1 MTLHDELNMVQEKL
15 VRLTSN
21 DKKFKIYV
29 HMDFTD
35 VSHEQLIK
43 WAFQS
48 QTIAMQRVLRECS
61 SETLNDFEENGYEV
75 HALVAGVKP
84 RTNREILND
93 AKNAI
98 ATLSEEQK
106 AELLEQLMG

>member
-1 MTLHDELNMVQEKL
+1 METTMIQEKL

-29 HMDFTD
+29 HMDFSD
-35 VSHEQLIK
+35 VTTEQLIK

-61 SETLNDFEENGYEV
+61 AQTLEDFEENGYEV

-84 RTNREILND
+84 RTNKEVMHD

-98 ATLSEEQK
+98 ATLTDEQK
-106 AELLEQLMG
+106 AELLEQLMS